1 MLEPARQPNRQ
12 SRPSGWFRA
21 RRAVRRV
28 CGPERSPRRSGRRWA
43 WRNPSGWHCSTRV
56 AAVDRWPDNFAQR
69 ARTFPAAPSRPGA
82 GRRVLRHDRQLDGP
96 RLRRARRPGT
106 GRQVVA
112 ECGPHSRCPGGGRFA
127 DEELHL
133 WTFND
138 AGKVTRLRH
147 HCDTAKHIAA
157 SRGEDTTTAVWTWRR
172 TLSGRRGPT
181 EQLAFTKAKGR
192 LRG

>member
-1 MLEPARQPNRQ
+1 MLRSIGGRTTSPSARV
-12 SRPSGWFRA
+12 PSLL
-21 RRAVRRV
+21 
-28 CGPERSPRRSGRRWA
+28 PRRGLA
-43 WRNPSGWHCSTRV
+43 QV
-56 AAVDRWPDNFAQR
+56 AEFFATIDNWTVLDFAVLDVL
-69 ARTFPAAPSRPGA
+69 APA
-82 GRRVLRHDRQLDGP
+82 GRSS
-96 RLRRARRPGT
+96 RR
-106 GRQVVA
+106 
-112 ECGPHSRCPGGGRFA
+112 CGPHSRCPGGGRFA